1 MGQIR
6 EAISLDHFLNPPNK
20 DMVDI
25 ADNDDLNEVIAFHLS
40 QNLEP
45 EFEAEAED
53 VPPVQPPSLK

>member
-53 VPPVQPPSLK
+53 VPPV